1 MLNPGKLNHRITIQ
15 KYIEYEDEHGI
26 SRKDWIDFKTVW
38 CSMNNLYGKEYWT
51 AKQYEAQ
58 NTVEFVIR
66 YSACKD
72 LSVKDRLKKGDKL
85 FNITSVDNVMYKNEV
100 FKVKALEVV

>member
-1 MLNPGKLNHRITIQ
+1 MNVGRLNHRITIQ
-15 KYIEYEDEHGI
+15 RFTEYEDENGFT
-26 SRKDWIDFKTVW
+26 KEGWADLKTVW
-38 CSMNNLYGKEYWT
+38 CSMNNLYGKEYWE
-51 AKQYEAQ
+51 AKQYEAES
-58 NTVEFVIR
+58 TVEFVIR

-100 FKVKALEVV
+100 FKVKALEVI